1 VDDTPRFDRVR
12 VQGYYDRHTA
22 AFVRFGQGGRDGAIH
37 RAVWGPGVSTRA
49 QAFHYVEDRIADVV
63 RSLEPP
69 PDRALHVVDL
79 GCGVGASLLYLAAR
93 LPILGTG
100 ITISPVQAAQAAER
114 IRAAGLSR
122 RVRCLEGDYT
132 ALPAGVATAD
142 VAFAIESFVH
152 GPSPARF
159 FAESYR
165 LVRPGGALVLCD
177 DFKRPVAAAGA
188 RRTLDRFVRG
198 WHVNSLLE
206 PEALRAEAARAGF
219 DHVATEDLT
228 PMLELRRPRDRAI
241 GLLAAVAGRVPALA
255 DRLAPLVGGA
265 ALQSGL
271 ARGWLG
277 YDLVVFRRR

>member
-1 VDDTPRFDRVR
+1 MGDAPRFDRAR

-37 RAVWGPGVSTRA
+37 RAVWGPGVTSRA
-49 QAFHYVEDRIADVV
+49 QAFHHVEDRIAEIA
-63 RSLEPP
+63 RALTPP
-69 PDRALHVVDL
+69 SPLHVVDL

-93 LPILGTG
+93 LPMTGTG
-100 ITISPVQAAQAAER
+100 ITISPVQVTYAAER
-114 IRAAGLSR
+114 IAAAGLSA

-132 ALPAGVATAD
+132 DLPADVETAD
-142 VAFAIESFVH
+142 LAFAIESFVH

-159 FAESYR
+159 FAECRR
-165 LVRPGGALVLCD
+165 LIRPGGALVLCD
-177 DFKRPVAAAGA
+177 DFRRPHPSASAQ
-188 RRTLDRFVRG
+188 RTIDRFTRG

-206 PEALRAEAARAGF
+206 PAALRAEAARAGF
-219 DHVATEDLT
+219 EHVSTEDLT

-241 GLLAAVAGRVPALA
+241 GALVAAVGRLPLMA

-271 ARGWLG
+271 ERGWIG
-277 YDLVVFRRR
+277 YDLVVFRRQ